1 MSREAI
7 TGSRG
12 VRLLERLQNK
22 GHGQVATKKKPT
34 KKRVSSKKSPKGLS
48 ALIAVGWRWI
58 KRAVLAVL
66 VIFIVWIALY
76 SVVPVFATPYMAA
89 ERMRYGPIERE
100 WMPIDD
106 MAPVIA
112 RSVVAAEDAN
122 FCNHWGFDMSAIRD
136 AISDGATRGASTISQ
151 QVTKNAFLWHG
162 RSWLRKALEAAL
174 TPVVELLWSKSR
186 VLEVYLN
193 VAEFDAGVFGV
204 AAASRHYYGITAAEL
219 SPMQAARLAVLLP
232 NPKARAPDN
241 LSVGL
246 QQRAA
251 QIADG
256 AETIRRDG
264 RAACFED

>member
-1 MSREAI
+1 M
-7 TGSRG
+7 
-12 VRLLERLQNK
+12 
-22 GHGQVATKKKPT
+22 ATKKKT
-34 KKRVSSKKSPKGLS
+34 TRKRASSKKAPKGLS
-48 ALIAVGWRWI
+48 GLIKRVWRWA
-58 KRAVLAVL
+58 KRAVLAVVAVFVL
-66 VIFIVWIALY
+66 WVALY
-76 SVVPVFATPYMAA
+76 SVVPVFATPYMLA

-100 WMPIDD
+100 WMAIEDI
-106 MAPVIA
+106 APVMA

-122 FCNHWGFDMSAIRD
+122 FCTHWGFDMSAIRD
-136 AISDGATRGASTISQ
+136 AIADGATRGASTISQ
-151 QVTKNAFLWHG
+151 QVTKNVFLWHG
-162 RSWLRKALEAAL
+162 RSWPRKAMEAAL
-174 TPVVELLWSKSR
+174 TPVVELLWSKQR

-204 AAASRHYYGITAAEL
+204 AAASRHYYGVTAAEL

-232 NPKARAPDN
+232 NPKARTPDN